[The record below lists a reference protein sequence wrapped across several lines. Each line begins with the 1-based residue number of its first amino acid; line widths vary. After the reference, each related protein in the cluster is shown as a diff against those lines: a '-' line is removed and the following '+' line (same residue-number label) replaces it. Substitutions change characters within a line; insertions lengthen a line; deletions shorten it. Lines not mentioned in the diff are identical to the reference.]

1 MRKFRTA
8 EEWSIII
15 KEQSDSGL
23 SVVDFCKDKGIHPNI
38 FYAKRSALKK
48 TNGFVEIRMKSQ
60 RNEVKKIIIK
70 IKDVTLELEEN
81 IIKTELI
88 DIIRSARE
96 AVNA

>member
-1 MRKFRTA
+1 MRKFRTV
-8 EEWSIII
+8 EEWGTII
-15 KEQSDSGL
+15 KDQSDSGL

-88 DIIRSARE
+88 DIIRYARE

>member
-88 DIIRSARE
+88 DIIRYARE

>member
-1 MRKFRTA
+1 MRKFRTV
-8 EEWSIII
+8 EEWGTII
-15 KEQSDSGL
+15 KDQSDSGL

-38 FYAKRSALKK
+38 FYTKRSALKRS
-48 TNGFVEIRMKSQ
+48 NSFVEIRMNSQ
-60 RNEVKKIIIK
+60 RKEEKKFIIK

-88 DIIRSARE
+88 YIIRSVRE